1 MNKLTLF
8 LMTAAA
14 AVACTSVSD
23 KTTLQGKFTGAEAP
37 EEVSIVIPDVI
48 DTTVAL
54 KNGSF
59 KIEVPAAKN
68 VFGRIMAGNAMT
80 NFISD
85 GTVLTFSLVGGE
97 LSGASNNPKASV
109 NDRFEKYVNDVN
121 AYVTEYRTNMRTIAD
136 STGISADE
144 KNLLQE
150 EYYNK
155 FNEKFLDFNKNAIAE
170 NKDNAIS
177 LYALQNIYSDLED
190 EALESAINTIDSTIT
205 AGNTFIES
213 MQKGIDARKN
223 TAEGMQFTDFAIP
236 QPDGKVA
243 KLSDYVGK
251 GKYVLV
257 DFWASW
263 CGPCKRAIPHVKSV
277 YDKYHGKNFDVLSVA
292 VWEKTAQES
301 IDTAKAYHV
310 NWNQIVDA
318 KKVPTDIYGIVGI
331 PHIVLFGPDGTI
343 IKRGLYG
350 DAIEEEVAKYV
361 K

>member
-14 AVACTSVSD
+14 AVACRSVSD
-23 KTTLQGKFTGAEAP
+23 KTTLQGKFTGTEAP

-121 AYVTEYRTNMRTIAD
+121 AYVTEYRTNMRAIAD

-150 EYYNK
+150 EYYNT

-236 QPDGKVA
+236 QPDGKGA

-277 YDKYHGKNFDVLSVA
+277 YDK
-292 VWEKTAQES
+292 
-301 IDTAKAYHV
+301 
-310 NWNQIVDA
+310 
-318 KKVPTDIYGIVGI
+318 
-331 PHIVLFGPDGTI
+331 
-343 IKRGLYG
+343 
-350 DAIEEEVAKYV
+350 
-361 K
+361 